1 MMQTIYLYFITLPI
15 LVIFDLTWV
24 GGVAKNYYKSQFGSL
39 LLNTPVWWAI
49 IVWYLLYG
57 AGLVYFVIVPAIGSH
72 SIMRAA
78 LGGAFFGL
86 VAYGTYDLIN
96 IGLTANWPVAVS
108 LVDMAWGTF
117 LGAAASTLAFLIATG
132 VFGL

>member
-1 MMQTIYLYFITLPI
+1 MQTIYIYLTTLP
-15 LVIFDLTWV
+15 VIVVFDLCWV
-24 GGVAKNYYKSQFGSL
+24 AGVARNYYKSQFGSL
-39 LLNTPVWWAI
+39 LLNAPVWWAI
-49 IVWYLLYG
+49 IIWYLLYA

-96 IGLTANWPVAVS
+96 IGLTAGWPVAVS
-108 LVDMAWGTF
+108 LLDMAWGAF
-117 LGAAASTLAFLIATG
+117 LGAAASTLTYLIATS